1 MDTIKKQPS
10 RQFKL
15 KAVSN
20 YLSTVK
26 DHKCKHKLSDILFIG
41 LSTCLS
47 NGEDYVDMVLFG
59 KTHKTFLQEY
69 ISLSDGIPSEDTF
82 ERVFAAVEPDVL
94 RICLNDYGKD
104 VVGLLREKQIC
115 LDGKKLKGVSP
126 ATRDNRG
133 LYVLN
138 AWVVENRICVG
149 QKRVED
155 KSNEITAIPALI
167 EQLDIKDAVVSIDAI
182 GCQQDIAEQIV
193 KKGGHYL
200 LALKTNQRELYDD
213 TECGFK
219 ACKPESMSETWE
231 YDHGRYETRK
241 CSILSSEGILLF
253 ENQSQWCGL
262 KTIIKVDATRLIR
275 GKETSETRFYIS
287 DEQDKT
293 AEYYNA
299 LVRGHWS
306 IVRLCSLTIENQ
318 LHWYLDVTFTCTE
331 RSRSKEDA
339 SRVRKGNAPE
349 NLATLRKLAL
359 QIIAAKR
366 QNEFQ
371 EKKGYGGVQR
381 RLFEKIIG
389 INFVRLP

>member
-10 RQFKL
+10 KPFKL
-15 KAVSN
+15 KTVSN

-26 DHKCKHKLSDILFIG
+26 DHRMVNKCKHKLSDILFIG
-41 LSTCLS
+41 LLTYLS

-69 ISLSDGIPSEDTF
+69 LSLSNGIPSEDTF
-82 ERVFAAVEPDVL
+82 ERVFSAVEPDVL

-104 VVGLLREKQIC
+104 VVGLLSEKQIS

-126 ATRDNRG
+126 TTRGNRG

-138 AWVVENRICVG
+138 AWIVENRICVG

-182 GCQQDIAEQIV
+182 GCQRNIAEQIV

-213 TECGFK
+213 TEYGFK
-219 ACKPESMSETWE
+219 ACKPQSMSETWE

-262 KTIIKVDATRLIR
+262 KTLIKVEATRMIR

-306 IVRLCSLTIENQ
+306 IENQ
-318 LHWYLDVTFTCTE
+318 LHWHLDVTF
-331 RSRSKEDA
+331 KEDA

-359 QIIAAKR
+359 QIIAAQKDKLSLKKR
-366 QNEFQ
+366 RVMAAYYEDYLRKLL
-371 EKKGYGGVQR
+371 E
-381 RLFEKIIG
+381 
-389 INFVRLP
+389 